1 MTTNTLLRPMRLMS
15 GGLLL
20 VIGAALM
27 LLPGPG
33 ILFLLMGLSV
43 LAKDSSWAK
52 TKLDRLKEYAAQAK
66 KRALAQPTI

>member
-1 MTTNTLLRPMRLMS
+1 MTNTLLRPMRLMS

-20 VIGAALM
+20 LIGAALM
-27 LLPGPG
+27 VLPGPG

-43 LAKDSSWAK
+43 LAKDSNWAK

-66 KRALAQPTI
+66 KRALERPAI

>member
-1 MTTNTLLRPMRLMS
+1 MTNTLLRPMRLIS

-20 VIGAALM
+20 IIGAALM
-27 LLPGPG
+27 VLPGPG

-52 TKLDRLKEYAAQAK
+52 TQLESLKEYAAQAK
-66 KRALAQPTI
+66 KRALARPTI

>member
-1 MTTNTLLRPMRLMS
+1 MTNTLLRPMRLMS

-20 VIGAALM
+20 LIGAALM
-27 LLPGPG
+27 VLPGPS

-52 TKLDRLKEYAAQAK
+52 TKLDRLKEYAAQVK
-66 KRALAQPTI
+66 KRSLERPAV